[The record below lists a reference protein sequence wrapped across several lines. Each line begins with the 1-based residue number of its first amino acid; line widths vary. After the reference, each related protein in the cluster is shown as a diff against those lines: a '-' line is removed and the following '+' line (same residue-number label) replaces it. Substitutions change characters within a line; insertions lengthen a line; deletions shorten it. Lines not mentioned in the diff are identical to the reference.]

1 MTSFSL
7 TQPATSSEI
16 EVVKFKHKD
25 IFVRFAID
33 NPKDVIQNCHLNG
46 TFYEDGEL
54 NDLSLVIPNNAT
66 IIDVG
71 ANVGNHTV
79 FFSKFARAARIVV
92 VEPNPRAIF
101 LLKRNIELN
110 NLGRIVDTSFL
121 GLGLGKAS
129 GFARYIDDQRWA
141 DGNLGAATLKVVA
154 TSETDDSSIQ
164 IRSLDEILSGET
176 PDLIKIDVEGME
188 MDVIE
193 GGSQLISQHRPVL
206 YVEVSPRFR
215 EAFRSRMNDWG
226 YRIERSHQRHK
237 NVINYLCVPW

>member
-1 MTSFSL
+1 MTSLSL
-7 TQPATSSEI
+7 TRPVASSEI
-16 EVVKFKHKD
+16 EVVRFKYKD
-25 IFVRFAID
+25 AVIRFAID
-33 NPKDVIQNCHLNG
+33 NPKDVIQSCHING
-46 TFYEDGEL
+46 CFYEDGEL
-54 NDLSLVIPNNAT
+54 VDLSLVIPTNAR

-79 FFSKFARAARIVV
+79 FFSKFARAARVVV
-92 VEPNPRAIF
+92 VEPNPRAI
-101 LLKRNIELN
+101 LLLRRNIELN
-110 NLGRIVDTSFL
+110 NLGRIVDTSLL
-121 GLGLGKAS
+121 GIGLGKTN
-129 GFARYIDDQRWA
+129 GFARYIQDQRWA
-141 DGNLGAATLKVVA
+141 DGNLGAATLKAVA
-154 TSETDDSSIQ
+154 TSEVDSSSIQ

-193 GGSQLISQHRPVL
+193 GACKLISQHRPVL

-215 EAFRSRMNDWG
+215 EAFRNRMNDWG